1 MAETIRVEVA
11 YAEPQRQF
19 LRALE
24 VPAGTTLEQAIG
36 ASGLADAFG
45 IDVDTLE
52 AGIWSKRRDRGT
64 VLGDGDRVELYRPLV
79 VDPKEARRRRAVK
92 RTG

>member
-11 YAEPQRQF
+11 YAEPHRQF

-24 VPAGTTLEQAIG
+24 VSAGTTLEQAIG
-36 ASGLADAFG
+36 ASGLAEAFG
-45 IDVDTLE
+45 IDVDALD
-52 AGIWSKRRDRGT
+52 AGIWSKRRDRNV